1 MICFVILHRFYITL
15 ETKIICSIDNKSNIV
30 KMPTFNIIEY
40 NMLNDC
46 FISRE
51 YFVCNDI
58 LKNME

>member
-1 MICFVILHRFYITL
+1 
-15 ETKIICSIDNKSNIV
+15 
-30 KMPTFNIIEY
+30 MPTFNIIEY

-46 FISRE
+46 FINRE